1 MSWLH
6 VELTEKANEL
16 GFESI
21 EEAEQNGY
29 EISMDGMTPTLKPNT
44 KKQLE
49 LAHETWLEE
58 REEVFEMIDNME
70 KDIVDSVDKKEGHPR
85 YWVDT
90 LERIRAFVEK
100 GEM

>member
-1 MSWLH
+1 MSKMSWLH

-49 LAHETWLEE
+49 LAHKAWLEE
-58 REEVFEMIDNME
+58 KQQVLDELADVINDGELDWGE
-70 KDIVDSVDKKEGHPR
+70 IVRKVEHAI
-85 YWVDT
+85 
-90 LERIRAFVEK
+90 EFIEK
-100 GEM
+100 GEC

>member
-1 MSWLH
+1 MSKMSWLH

-49 LAHETWLEE
+49 LAHEAWLKE
-58 REEVFEMIDNME
+58 REEVVKSLDHLMLGYVEMGH
-70 KDIVDSVDKKEGHPR
+70 KEQADVLQHAI
-85 YWVDT
+85 
-90 LERIRAFVEK
+90 EFIEK
-100 GEM
+100 GEC

>member
-1 MSWLH
+1 MSKMSWLH

-49 LAHETWLEE
+49 LAHEAWLEE
-58 REEVFEMIDNME
+58 RFKVLADLKYLMEEADDDDTKDALKRTIDFIM
-70 KDIVDSVDKKEGHPR
+70 
-85 YWVDT
+85 
-90 LERIRAFVEK
+90 K

>member
-1 MSWLH
+1 MSKMSWLH

-49 LAHETWLEE
+49 LAHKAWLEE
-58 REEVFEMIDNME
+58 KRQVLNDL
-70 KDIVDSVDKKEGHPR
+70 DIVAHSDSVPFEHKEI
-85 YWVDT
+85 VKQAI
-90 LERIRAFVEK
+90 EFIRK
-100 GEM
+100 GEC